1 MWEIP
6 VHRLATPRSLTSKQ
20 VLAGRKP
27 WNGKS
32 PNLLIPAQDGRLT
45 QALEAL

>member
-6 VHRLATPRSLTSKQ
+6 VHMARNAEGLHQEA
-20 VLAGRKP
+20 LAGRKP

-32 PNLLIPAQDGRLT
+32 PKLLIPAQDGHLA
-45 QALEAL
+45 QALEAS